1 MFSGESETV
10 EQLLKM
16 SWTFINDR
24 FAVLEMDCLLL
35 IFEKGG
41 VKIKITDWKRLG
53 NGQGTYN
60 DDAANA

>member
-24 FAVLEMDCLLL
+24 CADQFAVARTALYTAC
-35 IFEKGG
+35 I
-41 VKIKITDWKRLG
+41 
-53 NGQGTYN
+53 
-60 DDAANA
+60 